1 MFAHV
6 DRAAGTRTRC
16 ALLDYDPEPG
26 VPKDVTPMAQCAFE
40 CSVFKVSAVHTTYRS
55 WLRSSSTY
63 EPSDPPIK
71 LEFTFTAHTCAH
83 IKKFSEKRSVG
94 GPTCSGLIKSRP
106 GLAWPNPVTLSHRSH
121 GRSTQAT
128 VLWTHR
134 WRRTN
139 AQVSKGM
146 QPNAQGTSAQQLL
159 NNA

>member
-6 DRAAGTRTRC
+6 DLTVSTRTRC

-71 LEFTFTAHTCAH
+71 LEFVLILHTH
-83 IKKFSEKRSVG
+83 VH
-94 GPTCSGLIKSRP
+94 P
-106 GLAWPNPVTLSHRSH
+106 
-121 GRSTQAT
+121 
-128 VLWTHR
+128 
-134 WRRTN
+134 
-139 AQVSKGM
+139 
-146 QPNAQGTSAQQLL
+146 
-159 NNA
+159 